1 MPRINQ
7 TAVLPTST
15 QQILHMETQSETLDL
30 TQDIPDLDKSVAEI
44 LLDFR
49 PAVLSDKAPPQPKF
63 PVDFIEKVANFAKEN
78 QQKFGIIL
86 AGSSDY
92 RSFAQDLPKVLP
104 LLEVIVIDFAGFRDG
119 RGYSLAQEL
128 RKHADFNPKTVLRA
142 MGDILPDTL
151 ELLAKVG
158 FEEFEINNADFNES
172 WFDWF
177 ESIKTPYNGRS
188 VKQLPMFAS
197 V

>member
-1 MPRINQ
+1 MPRINR
-7 TAVLPTST
+7 TSVLPTST
-15 QQILHMETQSETLDL
+15 QEIVQMESIDL
-30 TQDIPDLDKSVAEI
+30 AEDFNNTVFAENVDEI

-49 PAVLSDKAPPQPKF
+49 PLVLSEKVPPKPEL
-63 PVDFIEKVANFAKEN
+63 PVDFIQKMADLAQNN
-78 QQKFGIIL
+78 NQKFGIIL

-92 RSFAQDLPKVLP
+92 RSFVDTLPKILP
-104 LLEVIVIDFAGFRDG
+104 LLDVVVIDFAGFRDG
-119 RGYSLAQEL
+119 RGYSLAQEIRQHASFNDKTTL
-128 RKHADFNPKTVLRA
+128 RV

-158 FEEFEINNADFNES
+158 FEEFELDNPDFNDS

-177 ESIKTPYNGRS
+177 ESIKTPYNGRN
-188 VKQLPMFAS
+188 VKQLPMFAG

>member
-7 TAVLPTST
+7 TTVLPNTS
-15 QQILHMETQSETLDL
+15 QQILLMESLDL
-30 TQDIPDLDKSVAEI
+30 HQVFSNLDKVEEI

-49 PAVLSDKAPPQPKF
+49 PIELNEKTPPQPKF
-63 PVDFIEKVANFAKEN
+63 PVDFIQKITDLTKDN

-92 RSFAQDLPKVLP
+92 RVFADSLPQVLP
-104 LLEVIVIDFAGFRDG
+104 LLDVIVIDFAGFRDG
-119 RGYSLAQEL
+119 RGYSLAQEI
-128 RKHADFNPKTVLRA
+128 RQHADFNDNTVLRV

-151 ELLAKVG
+151 QLLAEVG
-158 FEEFEINNADFNES
+158 FIEFDIDNPDFNDS

-177 ESIKTPYNGRS
+177 KIIKTPYNGRS